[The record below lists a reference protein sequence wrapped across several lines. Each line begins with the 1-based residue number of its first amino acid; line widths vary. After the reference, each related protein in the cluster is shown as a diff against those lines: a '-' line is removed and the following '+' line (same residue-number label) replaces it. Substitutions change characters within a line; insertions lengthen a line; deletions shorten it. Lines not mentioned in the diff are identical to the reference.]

1 MLEWYSDTVAV
12 EKMLG
17 EMYDKMKRPT
27 KKQYY
32 RRCEK
37 HFLEVMERVLDQG
50 KMDTIKEK
58 TLMISYMIIDIY
70 EKYLSDSNG
79 CDSAK
84 TVSDIDSLSLIESM
98 KSMEDWF
105 KIIYFAK
112 WSKYMIERLPT
123 ADGGVYRTP
132 IWDYILIS
140 E

>member
-1 MLEWYSDTVAV
+1 
-12 EKMLG
+12 MLG

-98 KSMEDWF
+98 KSMED
-105 KIIYFAK
+105 
-112 WSKYMIERLPT
+112 
-123 ADGGVYRTP
+123 
-132 IWDYILIS
+132 
-140 E
+140 